1 MASLDP
7 DKLRPEVKQISFVE
21 PSGGSALE
29 WSEIVRSLE
38 LLPTLLKSSVPIM
51 ISLFFSISGVN
62 LMMFMFA
69 GTYVVDGNES
79 SVFAGVALST
89 TFTNISFLSILIGM
103 ASAVETLGSQHHGSG
118 NYVETGLTLQRSV
131 LILTCMSVPIF
142 VLWLYVGELF
152 AFIGVAPEVCLVLS
166 TFIRV
171 STCLLYIFVLDFVC
185 GGMVLWCWC
194 V

>member
-1 MASLDP
+1 MTSP
-7 DKLRPEVKQISFVE
+7 QPEKLLPVVKQVSFVE
-21 PSGGSALE
+21 PSGGSSLE
-29 WSEIVRSLE
+29 WSEIIHSLE

-51 ISLFFSISGVN
+51 VSLFFSISGVN

-69 GTYVVDGNES
+69 GTYIVDGNQS

-118 NYVETGLTLQRSV
+118 NYIETGLTLQRSI
-131 LILTCMSVPIF
+131 LILTCISAPIF
-142 VLWLYVGELF
+142 VMWLYVGEIF

-171 STCLLYIFVLDFVC
+171 RYADIFAYAFAC
-185 GGMVLWCWC
+185 GCNEVHNN
-194 V
+194 